1 MTNTGYKWI
10 LCLLLMSQV
19 KHGRWFRMLISP
31 VSIYYGKMDA
41 SSSIE
46 QPRANCLQMARFL
59 AWGYFYHRIIHHRVQ
74 PSFWSRPFSLLSSS
88 SFLPSLLS
96 LPFFFLFLFYF
107 LCSYPREVCKRNRNY
122 DFFLGGIGNKFR
134 EINPKMVCEYKVSV
148 GWGNPTCILTGGE
161 TSQSVAHWR
170 WGLPGRLLEARLLTF
185 FPVFSKASYFRFY
198 SFNSMG
204 ILVFVHIVNI
214 STYLGGEG
222 YHCIQVNWHLV
233 FLFYFL
239 IVR

>member
-1 MTNTGYKWI
+1 MNS
-10 LCLLLMSQV
+10 LLIVDESGQAWQMVPYAEFSSKHLLWEDGCVKFNRAAKSKLFADGQV
-19 KHGRWFRMLISP
+19 LSM
-31 VSIYYGKMDA
+31 
-41 SSSIE
+41 
-46 QPRANCLQMARFL
+46 
-59 AWGYFYHRIIHHRVQ
+59 GYFYHRIIHHRVQ

-170 WGLPGRLLEARLLTF
+170 WGLPGRLPEARLLPF